1 VKATITITSK
11 TESDAEEVAMALINN
26 ATENKLSI
34 AVEKCKR
41 TPFAYVKRVRIIK

>member
-11 TESDAEEVAMALINN
+11 TESDAEKVAMALINN

-34 AVEKCKR
+34 AVDRCKR

>member
-1 VKATITITSK
+1 VKAMITIKSK
-11 TESDAEEVAMALINN
+11 TESDAEKVAMALINN

-41 TPFAYVKRVRIIK
+41 TPFAFVKRVRIIK